1 MLGYFDG
8 LDPEHNQ
15 KCCMKDIGVIG
26 QFGDIGSD
34 CAKQVARPAPIG
46 SHFGVLR
53 DGLDFEPERFFKRNG
68 VGVIKEC
75 RNCLEI
81 LQWTIVGRENKITSA
96 ALAA

>member
-1 MLGYFDG
+1 
-8 LDPEHNQ
+8 
-15 KCCMKDIGVIG
+15 MKDVGVIG
-26 QFGDIGSD
+26 EFGDIGSNRP
-34 CAKQVARPAPIG
+34 KQFIRPGHVGAFG
-46 SHFGVLR
+46 GVLR